1 MAHVAIRSNWLRQTF
16 YSVAVRTNPAMS
28 SVYLQSRVLTFPFE
42 AHVISV
48 GEDDITGDVGA
59 LEVPVDG
66 AEHLLALLVGP
77 VGREQEGD
85 QRQLAVQNDEQRRG
99 HVVPDV
105 VPVAVTDAPHHHL
118 GYVAQVE
125 GVDEKELVGLP
136 EKGTFLAGLEKD
148 PAEGREGC
156 GHLDDQPLAGQ
167 LVGPFCQQSCRHK
180 QRDRDRD

>member
-1 MAHVAIRSNWLRQTF
+1 MTL
-16 YSVAVRTNPAMS
+16 
-28 SVYLQSRVLTFPFE
+28 PFG

-48 GEDDITGDVGA
+48 GADVITGDVGV

-66 AEHLLALLVGP
+66 AEHLLAFLVSP

-85 QRQLAVQNDEQRRG
+85 QRQLAVQEDEQQRG

-118 GYVAQVE
+118 GHVAKVE

-136 EKGTFLAGLEKD
+136 EKGTFLTGLEKG

-167 LVGPFCQQSCRHK
+167 LVGPFRQHSCRHT
-180 QRDRDRD
+180 QR